1 MEFAATRL
9 APSPTGALHLGHART
24 FLIAWWM
31 ARQAG
36 AKILMRMED
45 LDAGRAKARSVQQA
59 YDDLRWLGMDWDAYG
74 SGGDV
79 AAAEVEDGI
88 VVQSRRMGR
97 YATVLGELAA
107 RGAVYLCT
115 CTRADVAA
123 AVERSGNAPHEGEG
137 EVRYPGTCRKDEKQ
151 KTQDEGVLAWARQ
164 VIAETGKPV
173 CFRLRVPEGRVEF
186 EDLLAGRQGFDV
198 AGTAGDFP
206 VTRFWNGSGP
216 IPPAYQLACVV
227 DDAAMEISEVVRG
240 EDLLRSTAR
249 QWLLYEALGLPRPA
263 FFHCP
268 LLRDERG
275 ERLAKRHDAL
285 SLRQLRNEGKTP
297 EALRGFA
304 VTLSGVAADR
314 SSGT

>member
-1 MEFAATRL
+1 
-9 APSPTGALHLGHART
+9 
-24 FLIAWWM
+24 
-31 ARQAG
+31 
-36 AKILMRMED
+36 
-45 LDAGRAKARSVQQA
+45 
-59 YDDLRWLGMDWDAYG
+59 
-74 SGGDV
+74 
-79 AAAEVEDGI
+79 
-88 VVQSRRMGR
+88 
-97 YATVLGELAA
+97 LAA

-227 DDAAMEISEVVRG
+227 DDHAMGIDRVIRG
-240 EDLLRSTAR
+240 NDLLASTPR
-249 QWLLYEALGLPRPA
+249 QVLIYKALGWTPPTFA
-263 FFHCP
+263 HVP
-268 LLRDERG
+268 LVVGADG
-275 ERLAKRHDAL
+275 KRLAKRHGESRIAQF
-285 SLRQLRNEGKTP
+285 RAAGVPVEKVVGWAAWR
-297 EALRGFA
+297 
-304 VTLSGVAADR
+304 SGQVERPREISAGEVVGCFDPQKLPQERVVLGPDDLAWLNP
-314 SSGT
+314 